1 MTEYYLPHITKP
13 NGNCLFNMISISL
26 IGNDSFS
33 QLLRALTVYTII
45 YHKNDFIEIIKKDI
59 LFTNLTEENVNK
71 KFNEIL
77 YEART
82 NKIWCNEYHLLAI
95 STFLNCEIYIY
106 STFYNN
112 ITGAL
117 FQNASNA
124 EELENIFIYK
134 IRTGAHLIYK
144 PLPTTIVNKNNINP
158 IYGFFSS
165 SRKHYVS
172 VISHSENNPEF
183 KPTNCILNWFV

>member
-1 MTEYYLPHITKP
+1 MTEDYLPHITKP

-45 YHKNDFIEIIKKDI
+45 YQKNDFIEIIKKDI

-82 NKIWCNEYHLLAI
+82 NKYGVMN
-95 STFLNCEIYIY
+95 TIY
-106 STFYNN
+106 
-112 ITGAL
+112 
-117 FQNASNA
+117 
-124 EELENIFIYK
+124 
-134 IRTGAHLIYK
+134 
-144 PLPTTIVNKNNINP
+144 
-158 IYGFFSS
+158 
-165 SRKHYVS
+165 
-172 VISHSENNPEF
+172 
-183 KPTNCILNWFV
+183 